1 MENIIQTLIPAVSA
15 RMLTEEQRKAFEE
28 GLSLLENNPRAK
40 SFVSDSR
47 SFRDY
52 HRRVRQMI
60 TYRQTMET
68 QATATPQKR
77 KLGRPTKE
85 AQKAYNEE

>member
-1 MENIIQTLIPAVSA
+1 METIIQTLMPAVSA
-15 RMLTEEQRKAFEE
+15 RMLTEEQRMAFEE

-47 SFRDY
+47 RFRDY

-60 TYRQTMET
+60 TYLQTMET
-68 QATATPQKR
+68 QATATPQTR
-77 KLGRPTKE
+77 KVGRPTKE
-85 AQKAYNEE
+85 AKKA